1 MHFKLGLLGIAHFI
15 KSKKS
20 IKSLSKKGQMPTN
33 LFLCQLYQ
41 KCILNWDFH
50 ILTMSASC
58 QERQPISYAK
68 PKTAL
73 YPGQGPLKNRQNR
86 CTRWVYS
93 SSLNNC
99 KMDWLFSNL
108 FCLCL
113 ICLNLLLFSLKI
125 YGICGHLQL
134 VSWRYLNL
142 PNWDAH

>member
-1 MHFKLGLLGIAHFI
+1 MVWKVAYNWVDIIEWLQMHFLQKNFNMSFALKYFLPVIILQKNVRPSFWELEMHFKLGLLGIAHFI

-58 QERQPISYAK
+58 QERQPISNAK

-73 YPGQGPLKNRQNR
+73 YPGQGSLKNRQNW
-86 CTRWVYS
+86 CTTDES
-93 SSLNNC
+93 T
-99 KMDWLFSNL
+99 
-108 FCLCL
+108 
-113 ICLNLLLFSLKI
+113 
-125 YGICGHLQL
+125 LQ
-134 VSWRYLNL
+134 V
-142 PNWDAH
+142 